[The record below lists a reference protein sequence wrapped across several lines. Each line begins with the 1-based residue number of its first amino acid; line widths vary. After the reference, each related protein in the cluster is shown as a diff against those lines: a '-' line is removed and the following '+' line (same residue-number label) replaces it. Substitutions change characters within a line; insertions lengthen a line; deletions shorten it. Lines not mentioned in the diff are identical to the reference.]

1 MIQQASNMKGPGP
14 NPSVPVRT
22 CVIPL
27 WVRTLSVGAF
37 VGRVHREAPPQG
49 CKTPMCSRVVD
60 SLVYHPLS
68 SLQSSRLETQDRN
81 GVVRVRI

>member
-49 CKTPMCSRVVD
+49 CKTAHR
-60 SLVYHPLS
+60 
-68 SLQSSRLETQDRN
+68 Q
-81 GVVRVRI
+81 GW